1 MRVLLT
7 VLHVRTT
14 AVSNVVRAPV
24 FVPQDVLRNVTSHVQ
39 ISVKI
44 HVLQTVLHRV
54 RKLVVDVVLY
64 AIPVLECVLVFVP
77 LNVRMDV
84 RIARICVVG
93 GATHPVIGTV

>member
-1 MRVLLT
+1 MLLT

-64 AIPVLECVLVFVP
+64 AIHVLECVLVFVP

>member
-1 MRVLLT
+1 MLLT
-7 VLHVRTT
+7 VLRVRTT
-14 AVSNVVRAPV
+14 VVSNVVRVPV
-24 FVPQDVLRNVTSHVQ
+24 FVPQGVLRNVTLHVQ

-44 HVLQTVLHRV
+44 HVLQTALHRV
-54 RKLVVDVVLY
+54 RKLVADVVLY
-64 AIPVLECVLVFVP
+64 AIPVLECVSVFVP

>member
-1 MRVLLT
+1 MLLT
-7 VLHVRTT
+7 VLRVRTT
-14 AVSNVVRAPV
+14 VVSNVVRVPV
-24 FVPQDVLRNVTSHVQ
+24 FVPQGVLRNVTLHVQ

-44 HVLQTVLHRV
+44 HVLQTALHRV
-54 RKLVVDVVLY
+54 RKLVADVVLY
-64 AIPVLECVLVFVP
+64 AIHVLECVLVFVP

>member
-1 MRVLLT
+1 MLLT

-14 AVSNVVRAPV
+14 VVSNVVRVPV
-24 FVPQDVLRNVTSHVQ
+24 FVPQGVLRNVTLHVQ

-44 HVLQTVLHRV
+44 HVLQTALHRV
-54 RKLVVDVVLY
+54 RKLVADAVLY
-64 AIPVLECVLVFVP
+64 AIPVLECVSVFVP

>member
-1 MRVLLT
+1 MRVLHT
-7 VLHVRTT
+7 VLLVQTIVDFPVVP
-14 AVSNVVRAPV
+14 AVLSV
-24 FVPQDVLRNVTSHVQ
+24 QLGVLRNVILHVQ

-54 RKLVVDVVLY
+54 RKLVADVVLY

-77 LNVRMDV
+77 LNVRTGV

-93 GATHPVIGTV
+93 GVMHPVIGTV